1 MTHIELV
8 TGKRIIVRE
17 SLCEIATIRG
27 PISRLT
33 RISSQKI
40 WSSENGCYVIGLVEQ
55 EILLTQDMVV
65 YMYEED

>member
-8 TGKRIIVRE
+8 TGKKIIVRE
-17 SLCEIATIRG
+17 ALYEIAKVRG

-33 RISSQKI
+33 KISSHKI

-65 YMYEED
+65 YMYEEE